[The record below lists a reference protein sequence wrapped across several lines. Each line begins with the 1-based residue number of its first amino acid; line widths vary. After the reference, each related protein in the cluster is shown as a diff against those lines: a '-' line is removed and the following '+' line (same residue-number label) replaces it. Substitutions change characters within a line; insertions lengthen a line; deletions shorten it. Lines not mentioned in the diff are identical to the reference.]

1 MGVFRRSGSN
11 LMVALKGPAEGS
23 PAEGS
28 PDEGMGSRKADVRDT
43 AERGVRETAEG
54 SEVAER
60 RSEADGGM

>member
-1 MGVFRRSGSN
+1 MGVFRRSCSN